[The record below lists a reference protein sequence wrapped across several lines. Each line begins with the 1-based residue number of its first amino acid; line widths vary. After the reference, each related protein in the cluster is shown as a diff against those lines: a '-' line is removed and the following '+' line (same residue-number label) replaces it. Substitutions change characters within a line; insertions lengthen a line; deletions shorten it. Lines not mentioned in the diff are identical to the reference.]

1 MAASPQRPDL
11 TSLPDQVLVRR
22 ATLGDRLAFAA
33 LVDRHGPGLFR
44 YATTMLHGNVHD
56 AEDAVAAAFAKAWQ
70 GLPGFRGEASI
81 KTWLF
86 RITANEALTA
96 RRRRRP
102 IPIDDQLLEPQ
113 KAPEQHEPQRQ
124 YDVTELRQALQEA
137 LSELPWRQR
146 ACWILAE
153 QEDMSYAQIATTLNT
168 TETVVRGQLHRARCT
183 LAIRLADWR

>member
-11 TSLPDQVLVRR
+11 PALPDQVLVRR
-22 ATLGDRLAFAA
+22 ATLGDRLAFAT
-33 LVDRHGPGLFR
+33 LVDRHGPALFR

-56 AEDAVAAAFAKAWQ
+56 AEDALAIAIAKAWQ
-70 GLPGFRGEASI
+70 GLPRFRGEASI

-86 RITANEALTA
+86 QITANEALAA

-102 IPIDDQLLEPQ
+102 IPVDDQLLEPR

-124 YDVTELRQALQEA
+124 YDVIELRQALQEA

-153 QEDMSYAQIATTLNT
+153 QEDMSYEQIATTLDT
-168 TETVVRGQLHRARCT
+168 TETVVRGQLHRARRT

>member
-1 MAASPQRPDL
+1 MPATGQQPDL
-11 TSLPDQVLVRR
+11 PALPDQVLVRR
-22 ATLGDRLAFAA
+22 ATLGDRLAFAE
-33 LVDRHGPGLFR
+33 LVTRHGPALFR
-44 YATTMLHGNVHD
+44 YATTMLEGNTHD
-56 AEDAVAAAFAKAWQ
+56 AEDAVAAAIAKAWQ
-70 GLPGFRGEASI
+70 GLPRFRGDSSI

-113 KAPEQHEPQRQ
+113 KAPEQQEPQRQ

-137 LSELPWRQR
+137 LNELPWRQR

-153 QEDMSYAQIATTLNT
+153 QEDMSYEQIAATLNT
-168 TETVVRGQLHRARCT
+168 NETVVRGQLHRARRT